1 MKLYEIIIKP
11 LSGFGTPL
19 KGDTIFGHFCW
30 QAAYDT
36 SVLRGGLD
44 KWIACYQERPFVVF
58 SSAWPKLLDNGKF
71 FYAFK
76 RPDLPL
82 SFLFPP
88 LAEDDCKK
96 RFEKHKDN
104 KTMKWM
110 RVEEDLSFTLDSMK
124 YLTDE
129 DLVKSSK
136 KQITE
141 ETERIMREQRHQK
154 FYADSIQQHNTIN
167 RLTMTTGEGMFAPFT
182 ETAFFYYPETELAV
196 FVLLDEEAT
205 DIERVCAA
213 MENIGKFGFG
223 RDASTGCGRFELGEH
238 DKLSLPSVGS
248 SNACYALSPIVPEK
262 GIFSDQYFTPFV
274 RFGKHGDILATSENP
289 FKNPVLMADEGAVFI
304 PKSRDVFQKPY
315 IGRAVLNTSKIK
327 EHTVVH
333 QGYAPYL
340 PFRLEM
346 KHERTN

>member
-11 LSGFGTPL
+11 VSGFGTLL

-30 QAAYDT
+30 QAAYDA
-36 SVLRGGLD
+36 SLLNGGLD
-44 KWIACYQERPFVVF
+44 KWIACYHERPFAVF
-58 SSAWPKLLDNGKF
+58 SSAWPKLASNGKF

-82 SFLFPP
+82 PFLFPP
-88 LAEDDCKK
+88 SSDDRKK
-96 RFEKHKDN
+96 VFEELKEN
-104 KTMKWM
+104 KKKKWM
-110 RVEEDLSFTLDSMK
+110 KVNENLSLAPDSVE

-129 DLVKSSK
+129 DLIKASK
-136 KQITE
+136 KQVTA
-141 ETERIMREQRHQK
+141 ETGKTMREQRRQK
-154 FYADSIQQHNTIN
+154 FHTEFIQQHNTIN

-182 ETAFFYYPETELAV
+182 ETTFFYYPETELAV

-205 DIERVCAA
+205 DIERICAA
-213 MENIGKFGFG
+213 MENIGKVGFG
-223 RDASTGCGRFELGEH
+223 RDASTGCGRFGLAEPT
-238 DKLSLPSVGS
+238 KLPLPSTDS
-248 SNACYALSPIVPEK
+248 CDACYTLAPTVPQK
-262 GIFSDQYFTPFV
+262 DVFSDCYFTPFV
-274 RFGKHGDILATSENP
+274 RFGKHGDVLATSETP

-333 QGYAPYL
+333 QGYVPYL

>member
-1 MKLYEIIIKP
+1 MKLYEIIVKP

-30 QAAYDT
+30 QAAYDA
-36 SVLRGGLD
+36 SLLRGGLD
-44 KWIACYQERPFVVF
+44 KWIACYGERPFAVF
-58 SSAWPKLLDNGKF
+58 SSAWPKLKDNGKF

-88 LAEDDCKK
+88 SSNDRKK
-96 RFEKHKDN
+96 IFEELKEN
-104 KTMKWM
+104 KKKKWM
-110 RVEEDLSFTLDSMK
+110 KVNKDLSLMPGSVE
-124 YLTDE
+124 YLKDE
-129 DLVKSSK
+129 DLVKTPE
-136 KQITE
+136 KQVAEKSGKT
-141 ETERIMREQRHQK
+141 MRGKRHQK
-154 FYADSIQQHNTIN
+154 FYADFIQQHNTIN
-167 RLTMTTGEGMFAPFT
+167 RITMTTGEGMFAPFT
-182 ETAFFYYPETELAV
+182 ETAFFYYPETELVV

-213 MENIGKFGFG
+213 IENIGKFGFG
-223 RDASTGCGRFELGEH
+223 RDASTGCGRFDLAKPV
-238 DKLSLPSVGS
+238 KLSLPSADS
-248 SNACYALSPIVPEK
+248 CNACYALAPTVPQK
-262 GIFSDQYFTPFV
+262 DVFSDCYFTPFV
-274 RFGKHGDILATSENP
+274 RFGKHGDALATSENP

-304 PKSRDVFQKPY
+304 PKSNDVFQKPY

-346 KHERTN
+346 KHEGSN

>member
-30 QAAYDT
+30 QAAYDA
-36 SVLRGGLD
+36 SLLRGGLE
-44 KWIACYQERPFVVF
+44 KWIACYGERPFAVF
-58 SSAWPKLLDNGKF
+58 SSAWPKLADNGNF

-88 LAEDDCKK
+88 SSDDRKKAFEKLKENRKK
-96 RFEKHKDN
+96 RW
-104 KTMKWM
+104 MK
-110 RVEEDLSFTLDSMK
+110 VNEDLSLTQDSVE

-129 DLVKSSK
+129 DLINASK
-136 KQITE
+136 KQVTE
-141 ETERIMREQRHQK
+141 ETGKTMRGKRHQR
-154 FYADSIQQHNTIN
+154 FYTDFIQQHNTIN

-182 ETAFFYYPETELAV
+182 ETAFFYYPEIELAV

-205 DIERVCAA
+205 DIKRVCVA

-223 RDASTGCGRFELGEH
+223 RDASTGCGRFGLTEPAKELP
-238 DKLSLPSVGS
+238 LPFADSCD
-248 SNACYALSPIVPEK
+248 ACYALAPTVPEK
-262 GIFSDQYFTPFV
+262 GVFCDHYFTPFV
-274 RFGKHGDILATSENP
+274 RFGKHGDTLATSETP
-289 FKNPVLMADEGAVFI
+289 FKNPVLMADEGAVFV
-304 PKSRDVFQKPY
+304 PKSNDVFQKPY
-315 IGRAVLNTSKIK
+315 IGSAVLNTSKIK

-346 KHERTN
+346 KHEGNN

>member
-11 LSGFGTPL
+11 MSGFGTPL

-30 QAAYDT
+30 QAAYDASLLT
-36 SVLRGGLD
+36 GGLD
-44 KWIACYQERPFVVF
+44 AWIACYQEKPFAIF
-58 SSAWPKLLDNGKF
+58 SSAWPKFHDNGKS

-76 RPDLPL
+76 RLDLPL

-88 LAEDDCKK
+88 SSDDREKIFKELKK
-96 RFEKHKDN
+96 N
-104 KTMKWM
+104 KKKKWM
-110 RVEEDLSFTLDSMK
+110 KVKENLSLTLGSMK

-129 DLVKSSK
+129 DLIGFSK
-136 KQITE
+136 KQVTA
-141 ETERIMREQRHQK
+141 ETERTMRGERHQK
-154 FYADSIQQHNTIN
+154 FYADFIQQHNTIN
-167 RLTMTTGEGMFAPFT
+167 RLTMTTGEGMFAPFS
-182 ETAFFYYPETELAV
+182 ETSSFYYPETELAI

-205 DIERVCAA
+205 DIEKVCAA

-223 RDASTGCGRFELGEH
+223 RDASTGCGRFGLAEYTEIP
-238 DKLSLPSVGS
+238 LPSADS
-248 SNACYALSPIVPEK
+248 CDACYVLAPMVPEK
-262 GIFSDQYFTPFV
+262 GVFSDHYFTPFV
-274 RFGKHGDILATSENP
+274 RFGKHGDALATSETP

-304 PKSRDVFQKPY
+304 PKSKDVFQKPY
-315 IGRAVLNTSKIK
+315 IGRVVLNTSKIR

-346 KHERTN
+346 KHEGIN